1 LLHAGQFGP
10 GQYFPLTM
18 VAAMIAALVAV
29 KKAPPSSLP
38 KVLEILSAVGLP
50 HEGVEEHFDGFLIAQ
65 SGNGQTIGCIGL
77 ESHGDLG
84 LLRSAAVL
92 PQYQGQ
98 SAGGKLIRQLLRLA
112 DEKGHSEIVLLTTTA
127 KDYFQSKFGFREAKR
142 SGYED
147 RLVNSPEWHLPRC
160 SSAAFMTLK
169 LHSMPHSTSKPG
181 ENKS

>member
-1 LLHAGQFGP
+1 
-10 GQYFPLTM
+10 
-18 VAAMIAALVAV
+18 MIAALVAV
-29 KKAPPSSLP
+29 KKLPPRACPRCSRYSLG
-38 KVLEILSAVGLP
+38 LGLP

-84 LLRSAAVL
+84 LLRSVVL

-112 DEKGHSEIVLLTTTA
+112 DEKGHTEIVLLTTTA

-147 RLVNSPEWHLPRC
+147 RLVNSP
-160 SSAAFMTLK
+160 A
-169 LHSMPHSTSKPG
+169 
-181 ENKS
+181 